1 MLRILVS
8 IIIGIISGI
17 IGGALGIG
25 GTVFMLPLLLLTN
38 IIPDYKTIVGT
49 LLFSLLPPISLL
61 AVIEFGKRRQIDYLI
76 SSLLFITYF
85 FGAYYGAHI
94 NDKYSNYWRWGP
106 VGLTFAINFFNS
118 KRYKNRNVSNITID
132 IYEKRKKYT
141 R

>member
-49 LLFSLLPPISLL
+49 LLFSLLPPISL
-61 AVIEFGKRRQIDYLI
+61 
-76 SSLLFITYF
+76 
-85 FGAYYGAHI
+85 
-94 NDKYSNYWRWGP
+94 
-106 VGLTFAINFFNS
+106 
-118 KRYKNRNVSNITID
+118 
-132 IYEKRKKYT
+132 
-141 R
+141 

>member
-94 NDKYSNYWRWGP
+94 NDKYSTKTLIYASSIVLFIVSIMLFYIGYK
-106 VGLTFAINFFNS
+106 GLN
-118 KRYKNRNVSNITID
+118 K
-132 IYEKRKKYT
+132 
-141 R
+141 